1 MKKLF
6 FLILLVGT
14 LFYGCTQQPT
24 TLKTGD
30 TVYIKPDSIKGVVAT
45 VYGSGQVDVYYQ
57 DSSGTIITFATK
69 EDSLWFVK

>member
-6 FLILLVGT
+6 FLLLLVGT
-14 LFYGCTQQPT
+14 FFCGCIQQSN

-45 VYGSGQVDVYYQ
+45 VYGSGQVNVYYQ
-57 DSSGTIITFATK
+57 DSSGTIITFATR
-69 EDSLWFVK
+69 EDSLWFTK